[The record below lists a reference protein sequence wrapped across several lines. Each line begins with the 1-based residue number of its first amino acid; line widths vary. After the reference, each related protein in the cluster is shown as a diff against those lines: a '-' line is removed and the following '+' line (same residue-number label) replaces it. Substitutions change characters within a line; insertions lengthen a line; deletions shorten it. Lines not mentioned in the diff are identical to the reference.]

1 MTASGTDKAEQL
13 LNQLHDGIAEL
24 TSSDAWSAWLDVARS
39 FHTCSASNT
48 ILIWAQRPEATLIRG
63 YQAWRRLGRQ
73 VRKGE
78 RGLRILAP
86 MTGKVTDDDTGEERR
101 IIRGFRPVVVFDI
114 TQTDG
119 DPLPEAPV
127 RPLAGEAPRL
137 LRQRLSCLIRAEG
150 FRFTMGDMPRG
161 HGDANGVTD
170 YGTRTVTVRADLT
183 DAQAAKT
190 TAHELAHVLMH
201 DPARGSRPTREVCEI
216 EAESVAYLL
225 CGHEGLDSADYSLGY
240 VAGWA
245 AGDHDAIA
253 ATAGRVL
260 DTARSV
266 IDRLTP
272 ATTDAA

>member
-1 MTASGTDKAEQL
+1 MTTSGTDKTEQL
-13 LNQLHDGIAEL
+13 LDQLHAGIAEL
-24 TSSDAWSAWLDVARS
+24 TDSTAWTAWLDVART
-39 FHTCSASNT
+39 FHTYSANNT
-48 ILIWAQRPEATLIRG
+48 ILIWSQRPDATHVAG

-86 MTGKVTDDDTGEERR
+86 MTAKVTDDDTGEQRR
-101 IIRGFRPVVVFDI
+101 IIRGFRSVAVFDI

-127 RPLAGEAPRL
+127 KPLAGDAPRL
-137 LRQRLSCLIRAEG
+137 LRQRLACLIRAQG
-150 FRFTMGDMPRG
+150 FRFTIGDMPPG
-161 HGDANGVTD
+161 HGDANGLTD
-170 YGTRTVTVRADLT
+170 WGTRTVTVRADLT

-201 DPARGSRPTREVCEI
+201 DPTSGGRSPREVCEI

-225 CGHEGLDSADYSLGY
+225 CGHEGLDSANYSLGY